1 MIVLTHA
8 MKLLARYYV
17 PRMKTISKIMN
28 GKGVWRSRYV
38 CKDQKISLV
47 SGVPIIQFVR
57 LYAASNH
64 ATKHSAM
71 EALMK
76 GGVSGKIFVYHAK
89 PISLEISVLVCAHQF
104 VQMTKYFVTDQ
115 ILLNGREGRVVVA
128 RTSVSKKEL
137 VYLVSHV
144 LEHVQFTVPLAK
156 D

>member
-8 MKLLARYYV
+8 MKFLAKYYV

-38 CKDQKISLV
+38 CKDQKISMV
-47 SGVPIIQFVR
+47 SGVHIIQFVR

-64 ATKHSAM
+64 ATKHSVM

-76 GGVSGKIFVYHAK
+76 EDVRGKIFVYHAK
-89 PISLEISVLVCAHQF
+89 QISLEISALVCAHQF
-104 VQMTKYFVTDQ
+104 VQTTKYFVTDQ
-115 ILLNGREGRVVVA
+115 ILLNGQEGKAVVA

-137 VYLVSHV
+137 VSLVSHV
-144 LEHVQFTVPLAK
+144 LEHVLFTVPQAK
-156 D
+156 G